1 MFVSGLEKS
10 VGLIISQTLPG
21 SSTGHT
27 KHQLISTHS
36 SSAYHIFMPPS
47 PPLSLSLSLSGEFA
61 AQGYCPAFPGEEG
74 AAGEP
79 ASEER
84 RY

>member
-1 MFVSGLEKS
+1 MFVSGPEKS
-10 VGLIISQTLPG
+10 VGLIISQALL
-21 SSTGHT
+21 SSSAGHM
-27 KHQLISTHS
+27 KHQLISTHYS
-36 SSAYHIFMPPS
+36 CLPTYHIFMS
-47 PPLSLSLSLSGEFA
+47 PNPLCLSRSGEFA